1 MACQD
6 PEAVSKEVCLG
17 NGLANGRWIAFQE
30 YVGMV
35 WDGSCSLQIQGAAK
49 VHKVFLFVV

>member
-35 WDGSCSLQIQGAAK
+35 WDGSFSSDSGGGK
-49 VHKVFLFVV
+49 GSESFL